1 MASILK
7 KNSKMV
13 LQWLLSLQTSDV
25 LHVKKRKDERT
36 LVELSLAVC
45 FPSEEHSHYTLSAT
59 SISISL
65 LRVYSVITLS
75 YNKDGEM

>member
-25 LHVKKRKDERT
+25 LHVKQRKDERT
-36 LVELSLAVC
+36 LGELSLAVC